1 MLTELTQAVR
11 VDESIDEKDLEPIM
25 PWSKDLLAEC
35 YKRRK

>member
-11 VDESIDEKDLEPIM
+11 VDESMDEKDLEPIM
-25 PWSKDLLAEC
+25 PWSKDLPAEC